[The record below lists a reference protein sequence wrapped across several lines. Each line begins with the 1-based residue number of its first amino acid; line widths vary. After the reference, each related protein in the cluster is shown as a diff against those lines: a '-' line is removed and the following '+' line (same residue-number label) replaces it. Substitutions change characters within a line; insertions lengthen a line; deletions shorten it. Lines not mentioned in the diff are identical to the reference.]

1 MVRAQIFNQESYCIQ
16 IIRYLS
22 FLDDY
27 ATSYEIANHIGI
39 SRRLVRDEI
48 INVQELLNEFGYR
61 LISRTPKG
69 YRIDFTDYLEAL
81 ELINKIENHERNHNF
96 DYYLY
101 INRTFYVAK
110 RLLECDTGI
119 KIDDLAEEIFVSRS
133 TLSKELSNLREWFV
147 KHELKINSKANVGLI
162 LFFLKSLYKNK
173 EMLDYKIISLLK
185 KYNVSLSDTSLID
198 FLVYILVMISRA
210 KSKHLLTEIDI
221 PEEFNLSI
229 EMQVAKEI
237 ALKIKDTINCQIT
250 YDEIKQIAIE
260 LFAKEDKGSF
270 YYNKEMSLTIV
281 NESLKAIENEFFI
294 IFKEPLLK
302 DLKEELF
309 TMVDKTLFH
318 CSFNTKQR
326 NTYYNKVEKNY
337 SNSFQLALCLKNI
350 IEQKTIHHVSMS
362 SISSFTILFE
372 KFICLT
378 KLQKQKVLF
387 VCTLDHQNRDLLY
400 RQLLFDIGSYVD
412 IELFGNVGN
421 ILECDINQYDY
432 IISTISMDIDIN
444 IPIVLISE
452 FLDNNTMRYFKNLV
466 METRQIE
473 MSEFLFNKKYYFNC
487 VDIDNINGIYDY
499 LYSVLKKKSLF
510 HFDIFKKTY

>member
-1 MVRAQIFNQESYCIQ
+1 M
-16 IIRYLS
+16 
-22 FLDDY
+22 
-27 ATSYEIANHIGI
+27 
-39 SRRLVRDEI
+39 
-48 INVQELLNEFGYR
+48 
-61 LISRTPKG
+61 
-69 YRIDFTDYLEAL
+69 
-81 ELINKIENHERNHNF
+81 F
-96 DYYLY
+96 D
-101 INRTFYVAK
+101 
-110 RLLECDTGI
+110 
-119 KIDDLAEEIFVSRS
+119 
-133 TLSKELSNLREWFV
+133 
-147 KHELKINSKANVGLI
+147 
-162 LFFLKSLYKNK
+162 FLKSLYKNK

-432 IISTISMDIDIN
+432 IISTI
-444 IPIVLISE
+444 
-452 FLDNNTMRYFKNLV
+452 
-466 METRQIE
+466 E

-499 LYSVLKKKSLF
+499 LYSVLKKEVAIS
-510 HFDIFKKTY
+510 FDIFKKNLLDKDQVEIIDSCSHSLIFSSHMKLNLKNLLIVFVLKNPIIYNKKKVSIIIFSTLQDDFEGNVRTQGLLKSLRYLCDNEQGFDQFINNPTYVCFIKGIKDISVKK

>member
-1 MVRAQIFNQESYCIQ
+1 
-16 IIRYLS
+16 
-22 FLDDY
+22 
-27 ATSYEIANHIGI
+27 
-39 SRRLVRDEI
+39 
-48 INVQELLNEFGYR
+48 
-61 LISRTPKG
+61 
-69 YRIDFTDYLEAL
+69 
-81 ELINKIENHERNHNF
+81 
-96 DYYLY
+96 
-101 INRTFYVAK
+101 
-110 RLLECDTGI
+110 
-119 KIDDLAEEIFVSRS
+119 
-133 TLSKELSNLREWFV
+133 
-147 KHELKINSKANVGLI
+147 
-162 LFFLKSLYKNK
+162 
-173 EMLDYKIISLLK
+173 
-185 KYNVSLSDTSLID
+185 
-198 FLVYILVMISRA
+198 
-210 KSKHLLTEIDI
+210 
-221 PEEFNLSI
+221 
-229 EMQVAKEI
+229 
-237 ALKIKDTINCQIT
+237 
-250 YDEIKQIAIE
+250 
-260 LFAKEDKGSF
+260 
-270 YYNKEMSLTIV
+270 
-281 NESLKAIENEFFI
+281 
-294 IFKEPLLK
+294 
-302 DLKEELF
+302 
-309 TMVDKTLFH
+309 MVDKTLFH

-499 LYSVLKKKSLF
+499 LYSVLKKEVAIS
-510 HFDIFKKTY
+510 FDIFKKNLLDKDQVEIIDSCSHSLIFSSHMKLNLKNLLIVFVLKNPIIYNKKKVSIIIFSTLQDDFEGNVRTQGLLKSLRYLCDNEQGFDQFINNPTYVCFIKGIKDISVKK